1 MSKADEIRYIDKLE
15 DKLMYALSPTTHEL
29 AVTTK
34 RGFKDIIRAN
44 IDEDTYTIKQ
54 KLKDYWKGISKR

>member
-29 AVTTK
+29 SIITK
-34 RGFKDIIRAN
+34 RAFKDIIRAN

-54 KLKDYWKGISKR
+54 KLKDCWEGLCKR